1 MARCAPDQSDTLECG
16 INWPTNTIAGEGR
29 DEIMAAIDDDHQ
41 ENVSDREREIRS
53 SQLSMRY
60 MVYPYIVMTG
70 LDMGLGGLTIN

>member
-41 ENVSDREREIRS
+41 ENVSDRERER
-53 SQLSMRY
+53 
-60 MVYPYIVMTG
+60 
-70 LDMGLGGLTIN
+70 